1 MIAIYDRLMLVAY
14 TLFYQHIR
22 IEFLLKE
29 LYFKFLLTFNG
40 LSYNAANLAWSA
52 LQILGTQVSFNSF

>member
-1 MIAIYDRLMLVAY
+1 MHVTY
-14 TLFYQHIR
+14 TLFYQNIR
-22 IEFLLKE
+22 MEFLLKE
-29 LYFKFLLTFNG
+29 LYFKFPLTLNG